1 MSFAESQQGAA
12 GTIHYMAGRQIT
24 SALLLTLAAAASQ
37 TLSSKDPRE
46 IRFDSS
52 AGDATVYL
60 PAAPDDGMEYYLQ
73 MQAGGNTI
81 SVHGNGNNI
90 NGIATFSFIGFRR
103 TVTLKWTGMKG
114 ADGNAPEWLIL
125 SDTAGTG
132 GVSSAAVLAALA
144 AAAAAIA
151 VNGQKI
157 TGLAAGTAAGDALR
171 YEQGGM
177 LAIGGSGLG
186 ADTIGAAT
194 EYAPRSGNVASA
206 QVPLGVATRAG
217 IIRNLRASLSVA
229 PGGADTV
236 VFTVQKSSDQ
246 GATWTDTTVTCTIT
260 GAAKSAADTT
270 HAPAVAAG
278 DLLAVKMV
286 SSAGTAAG
294 PVAGFEIL

>member
-1 MSFAESQQGAA
+1 MSFAESPYGAA
-12 GTIHYMAGRQIT
+12 GTIHYQAGRQIT
-24 SALLLTLAAAASQ
+24 SALLLTLAAAASR
-37 TLSSKDPRE
+37 TLSSNDPRE

-103 TVTLKWTGMKG
+103 AVTLKWTGMKG

-132 GVSSAAVLAALA
+132 GVNAAAVLAALA

-151 VNGQKI
+151 VNSQKI

-171 YEQGGM
+171 WEQGG
-177 LAIGGSGLG
+177 LQVAGGSGAS

-194 EYAPRSGNVASA
+194 KYLPRSGNVAAA
-206 QVPLGVATRAG
+206 QVPLGIATRAG
-217 IIRNLRASLSVA
+217 ILRSLRAGLNVA

-246 GATWTDTTVTCTIT
+246 GATWTDTTLTCTISA
-260 GAAKSAADTT
+260 AAKSNSDLTNR
-270 HAPAVAAG
+270 PAVAAG
-278 DLLAVKMV
+278 DWLAVKMV

-294 PVAGFEIL
+294 PVAGFEYL